1 MNTNKYIL
9 QAISETEDDAITV
22 INTNK
27 EVIFWSDAAESTY
40 NISRQNIMN
49 QPIINF
55 FEEEDLMI
63 LKVLESETPVK
74 NVYHRPRMDTHVVI
88 NSSPIFD
95 KHHNLIGSVSVERD
109 ITHIVRLND
118 NLETTSKELD
128 ELRMKV
134 KTVHETSPFSTLQGK
149 SQELLETIQTARKAA
164 KTDATT
170 LILGESGTG
179 KEVVARAIH
188 EASNRNEQSF
198 IPVNCG
204 AIPPA
209 LFESELF
216 GYEAGAFTGAS
227 KEGKI
232 GKIEAA
238 DGGTLFLDEI
248 GELPLEM
255 QVKLLRVLQE
265 NKLYRIGDSVGRSLD
280 VRFIAAT
287 NQNLTE
293 MMYNNKFR
301 SDLYY
306 RLNVIQLT
314 MPPLRNRIEDIPFLA
329 QVFLDHFALK
339 YQIPVP
345 EIDPESFYILLQY
358 EWPGN
363 VRELKNMMERL
374 IILVEKPFITGQ
386 DFKQYFPNLFSTSP
400 KQIVSTVKLADE
412 KENIEKILISDTL
425 ELTNGNKSDAARR
438 LGISRVTLYNRMKK
452 YGLS

>member
-1 MNTNKYIL
+1 MDLNKYIL
-9 QAISETEDDAITV
+9 EAVLNTEDDAITV
-22 INTNK
+22 INTKK
-27 EVIFWSDAAESTY
+27 EVVYWSNAAASTY
-40 NISRQNIMN
+40 NIPSSEIVN
-49 QPIINF
+49 QPITDF
-55 FEEEDLMI
+55 FETENLMV
-63 LKVLESETPVK
+63 LTVLEKKEAVR
-74 NVYHRPRMDTHVVI
+74 NIYHKPRPDMHVLV

-95 KHHNLIGSVSVERD
+95 NHNNLIGSVSIERD
-109 ITHIVRLND
+109 ITHIVKLNA

-134 KTVHETSPFSTLQGK
+134 KTVNEESPFSSLQGK
-149 SQELLETIQTARKAA
+149 SQELLDTIQTARKAA

-170 LILGESGTG
+170 LVLGESGTG

-188 EASNRNEQSF
+188 EASNRNHKSF

-238 DGGTLFLDEI
+238 NGGTLFLDEI
-248 GELPLEM
+248 GELPLDM

-265 NKLYRIGDSVGRSLD
+265 NKVYRIGDSVGRELN

-287 NQNLTE
+287 NQNLVE

-314 MPPLRNRIEDIPFLA
+314 MPPLRNRVDDIPFLA
-329 QVFLDHFALK
+329 KFFLDQFALK

-345 EIDPESFYILLQY
+345 EIDPTAFYFLLKY

-374 IILVEKPFITGQ
+374 IILAEKSFITTE
-386 DFKQYFPNLFSTSP
+386 DLEQYFPNLFHSIP
-400 KQIVSTVKLADE
+400 QQPVSTTTLADE
-412 KENIEKILISDTL
+412 KENVEKILIRDTL
-425 ELTNGNKSDAARR
+425 KLTNGNKSDAARR

-452 YGLS
+452 YDLS